1 MLRSRRPRGKKT
13 RALRIYF
20 ATDIH
25 GSDVCFRKFLA
36 AAQVYQAGVLIL
48 GGDFAG
54 KALVP
59 VLTQDGDLTA
69 RIEGQT
75 VTVPATEWD
84 RLAADV
90 NRAGFYPVRMGAGEL
105 AALEADPA
113 ALDRL
118 FRSEITAQLQRWC
131 DLAAERLDP
140 AVRCI
145 ITPGND
151 DPLEADAVLAAHPR
165 VECPEAELCD
175 LGPVV
180 MASLGVV
187 PTTPWNTERET
198 SEEDLGKQISAM
210 LDQVPDGQESILN
223 IHCPPY
229 ASGLDDA
236 PELDDTLKP
245 VIRGGRPSIVPV
257 GSHAVR
263 EAIARYQPSVGL
275 HGHIHESR
283 AAQKIGR
290 TLCVNP
296 GSDYGSGVLRGA
308 VVDIAGDGTCLD
320 FLLTTG

>member
-1 MLRSRRPRGKKT
+1 
-13 RALRIYF
+13 
-20 ATDIH
+20 
-25 GSDVCFRKFLA
+25 
-36 AAQVYQAGVLIL
+36 
-48 GGDFAG
+48 
-54 KALVP
+54 
-59 VLTQDGDLTA
+59 
-69 RIEGQT
+69 
-75 VTVPATEWD
+75 VPAAEWEQ
-84 RLAADV
+84 LATDV
-90 NRAGFYPVRMGAGEL
+90 NRAGFYPVRMDAAGL
-105 AALEADPA
+105 ATLQADPA

-118 FRSEITAQLQRWC
+118 FRSESTAQLQRWC

-151 DPLEADAVLAAHPR
+151 DPLEADAVLVGHPR

-175 LGPVV
+175 LGPVM

-187 PTTPWNTERET
+187 PYTPWNTERET
-198 SEEDLGKQISAM
+198 SEEDLGKQISQM
-210 LDQVPDGQESILN
+210 LDQVPEGRNAILN

-245 VIRGGRPSIVPV
+245 VIRGGRPSIIPV

-263 EAIARYQPSVGL
+263 EVIKRYQPTVGL

-308 VVDIAGDGTCLD
+308 IVDIAEDGTCLD

>member
-1 MLRSRRPRGKKT
+1 MFGSRRQRGKKR
-13 RALRIYF
+13 RALRLYF

-59 VLTQDGDLTA
+59 VLAGNGDLTA
-69 RIEGQT
+69 RIEGQS
-75 VTVPATEWD
+75 VTVPAAEWEQ
-84 RLAADV
+84 LATDI
-90 NRAGFYPVRMGAGEL
+90 NRAGFYPVRMEAAEL
-105 AALEADPA
+105 ATLEADPA

-175 LGPVV
+175 LGPVA

-187 PTTPWNTERET
+187 PYTPWNTERET

-210 LDQVPDGQESILN
+210 LDRVPEGKEAILN

-245 VIRGGRPSIVPV
+245 VIRGGRPSIIPV
-257 GSHAVR
+257 GSTAVR
-263 EAIARYQPSVGL
+263 EAIRRHQPVVGL

-296 GSDYGSGVLRGA
+296 GSDYSSGVLRGA
-308 VVDIAGDGTCLD
+308 VIDIARDGSCLD